1 MSHKLIIA
9 VALFGAMSTSAFA
22 EWNLVS
28 SVSASGCAA
37 VERAAGAGEEKLGG
51 PYATMEEAEAA
62 MKDYAKCVEANP
74 GGK

>member
-1 MSHKLIIA
+1 MSPRLIVA

-28 SVSASGCAA
+28 AVDSAGCSA

-62 MKDYAKCVEANP
+62 KKDFAKCAESVNP
-74 GGK
+74 PK

>member
-22 EWNLVS
+22 DWNLVS
-28 SVSASGCAA
+28 AVSAAGCAA
-37 VERAAGAGEEKLGG
+37 VEREAGAGEEKLGG

-62 MKDYAKCVEANP
+62 KKDFAKCAESVNP
-74 GGK
+74 PK

>member
-1 MSHKLIIA
+1 MYPKLIVA

-37 VERAAGAGEEKLGG
+37 VERNAGAGEEKLGG
-51 PYATMEEAEAA
+51 PYKTQAEAEAA
-62 MKDYAKCVEANP
+62 MKDFAKCATVNP
-74 GGK
+74 PK

>member
-1 MSHKLIIA
+1 MSPKLILA

-37 VERAAGAGEEKLGG
+37 VERAAGAGEEKVGG
-51 PYATMEEAEAA
+51 PYATQADAEAA
-62 MKDYAKCVEANP
+62 MKDHAKCTEANP
-74 GGK
+74 GGR